1 MSTSETAGADVLVV
15 GAGPTGLAM
24 AIELTRMGV
33 RCRVIDK
40 APEPTKTSKALAVQ
54 ARTLEYFD
62 RIGIADAAVAA
73 GRPLHGV
80 NVFSERKRIVHMSFD
95 ALPCRFHYALAL
107 PQSETERLL
116 TERLAGLGVSPERGV
131 ELTGFTQGAAGV
143 EAVLRRTDGGAEERR
158 RVRWLIGCDGP
169 HSTVRHLLGIPFA
182 GRAFEEAFA
191 LADLHVESS
200 LPDDEASVFLH
211 RGDILAFF
219 PMKGEKQFRLVIQ
232 RSDVADPS
240 PEPTVAEFQQAIDDY
255 GPKDAHVS
263 DPIWMSRFHI
273 SQRQAADYRR
283 GDVFLAGDASHIH
296 SPVGGQGMNTG
307 IQDACNL
314 AWKLALVAA
323 GRGRP
328 ELLDSYQAERH
339 SVGEKLLAATT
350 GFTRVVLWRNPVAE
364 AVRDRAASILTS
376 FDAVQDRI
384 RMAGSELSVNYRG
397 SPIIREDHAASFGG
411 MWEGW
416 LHGGPRA
423 GDRAPDGAALCAADR
438 APVRLFELFASA
450 HHTLLL
456 FGGPRGGDE
465 GRRAEVV
472 RAAQTQSGGR
482 IDCWVVGPD
491 APAAAG
497 ALVDP
502 DGSLHRAYGAADE
515 TLFLVRPDGYIGYR
529 ARPADAAK
537 LRDYLRRIFI

>member
-1 MSTSETAGADVLVV
+1 M
-15 GAGPTGLAM
+15 
-24 AIELTRMGV
+24 
-33 RCRVIDK
+33 
-40 APEPTKTSKALAVQ
+40 
-54 ARTLEYFD
+54 
-62 RIGIADAAVAA
+62 
-73 GRPLHGV
+73 
-80 NVFSERKRIVHMSFD
+80 
-95 ALPCRFHYALAL
+95 
-107 PQSETERLL
+107 
-116 TERLAGLGVSPERGV
+116 
-131 ELTGFTQGAAGV
+131 
-143 EAVLRRTDGGAEERR
+143 RRTDGGAEERR

-169 HSTVRHLLGIPFA
+169 HSTVRHLLGVPFA
-182 GRAFEEAFA
+182 GRAFEEAWS

-232 RSDVADPS
+232 RRDVADPS

-255 GPKDAHVS
+255 GPKDTHVS

-384 RMAGSELSVNYRG
+384 RMAGSELGVNYRG
-397 SPIIREDHAASFGG
+397 SPIIREDHAASLGG

-423 GDRAPDGAALCAADR
+423 GDRAPDGAALRAADR

-450 HHTLLL
+450 RHTLLL

-491 APAAAG
+491 APAPAAG